1 MGSPDFA
8 VPTLQALVAS
18 RHEVVAVLTNQDKPK
33 GRGNKV
39 RYTPVKQAALD
50 LGIEAIVQPKS
61 LKTDET
67 YEILKGFEADVMIV
81 AAYGKI
87 LPQRVLDIPRLGC
100 INVHASLLPRYRG
113 AAPINWCIVRG
124 EESSG
129 ITIMQMERGLD
140 TGPMLLKREVAIPSD
155 MTGQE
160 LHDALSPLGG
170 PMVLEALDG
179 LLSGTLPAQVQD
191 DAEATWAPM
200 LSKSD
205 GLIDW
210 SVSARQVADH
220 IRGLYPWPG
229 AYSRAKLGEQE
240 LGTYKIHSASVVDV
254 PEDALGAG
262 NPGRVLRAKGDE
274 FIVACGSGAVALHRL
289 QAPGRR
295 ALDVRDFINGVKPSL
310 RDRFLLD

>member
-1 MGSPDFA
+1 M
-8 VPTLQALVAS
+8 
-18 RHEVVAVLTNQDKPK
+18 LTNRDKPK

-39 RYTPVKQAALD
+39 TYTPVKQAALD
-50 LGIEAIVQPKS
+50 LGIETIVQPKS
-61 LKTDET
+61 LKTDEI
-67 YEILKGFEADVMIV
+67 YETLKGFDADVIIV

-100 INVHASLLPRYRG
+100 LNVHASLLPRYRG

-124 EESSG
+124 EERSG
-129 ITIMQMERGLD
+129 VTIMQMERGLD
-140 TGPMLLKREVAIPSD
+140 TGPMLLKREVPIPND
-155 MTGQE
+155 MTGQA

-170 PMVLEALDG
+170 PMILEALDG
-179 LLSGTLPAQVQD
+179 LINETLEAEVQD
-191 DAEATWAPM
+191 DDKATWAPM
-200 LSKSD
+200 LSKTD

-210 SVSARQVADH
+210 SLSARQVADH
-220 IRGLYPWPG
+220 IRGLHPWPG

-240 LGTYKIHSASVVDV
+240 MGVYKIHGARVVDV

-262 NPGRVLRAKGDE
+262 KPGRVLRAKGDE
-274 FIVACGSGAVALHRL
+274 FIVACGSGAVSLQRL